1 MCSCVYMKWVKVAQT
16 YPTLCNP
23 MDCIVIGILQA
34 RTLEWVAFPFS
45 SESSQPRNRTGISY
59 IAGWLFTNW
68 AMMASVYMWSE
79 VKSLSRVRL
88 FVTPWMVA
96 HQASPSMEFSRH
108 EYWSRLPLPSPGD
121 LPDPGIEPRSPAFSI
136 YVCVYICIYVCIYY
150 VHVWWHPTPVLLPGK
165 SHGRRSLEGCSLWG
179 RWGSDTTEWLHF
191 HFSPS
196 CIGEGNGNPLQCS
209 CLGESQGWGSL
220 VGCRLWGRT
229 ESDTT
234 EVT

>member
-1 MCSCVYMKWVKVAQT
+1 MQIFTPPKLLANFANTVCLLLYPFHQFWNVIFITYQLPMCSCVYMKWVKVAQT
-16 YPTLCNP
+16 CPTLCNP

-108 EYWSRLPLPSPGD
+108 EYWSGLSIHPLFLFCPG
-121 LPDPGIEPRSPAFSI
+121 
-136 YVCVYICIYVCIYY
+136 
-150 VHVWWHPTPVLLPGK
+150 H
-165 SHGRRSLEGCSLWG
+165 
-179 RWGSDTTEWLHF
+179 
-191 HFSPS
+191 
-196 CIGEGNGNPLQCS
+196 Q
-209 CLGESQGWGSL
+209 Q
-220 VGCRLWGRT
+220 
-229 ESDTT
+229 
-234 EVT
+234 